1 MQEEQII
8 YFIKNFYS
16 KLLEIF
22 ITYTAEVVFGVLALS
37 IGVVIIS
44 IIYVLIYN
52 EDGKPNVRKRN
63 PKRTKKA
70 TNKIKYS
77 KDFLRRVDGVDLN
90 LK

>member
-8 YFIKNFYS
+8 YLVKNLYN

-22 ITYTAEVVFGVLALS
+22 VTHTAEFVFGILALS

-52 EDGKPNVRKRN
+52 ENNKTNVRKRN
-63 PKRTKKA
+63 PKKTKKA
-70 TNKIKYS
+70 IKIKYS
-77 KDFLRRVDGVDLN
+77 KDFLKRVDGVDLN

>member
-8 YFIKNFYS
+8 YIVKNLYN

-22 ITYTAEVVFGVLALS
+22 VTHTAEFVLGVLALS

-44 IIYVLIYN
+44 VIYVLIYN
-52 EDGKPNVRKRN
+52 ENSKANVRKTN
-63 PKRTKKA
+63 LKRTKKA
-70 TNKIKYS
+70 TKIKYS
-77 KDFLRRVDGVDLN
+77 KDFLKRVDGVDLN

>member
-1 MQEEQII
+1 MHEEQII
-8 YFIKNFYS
+8 YFVKNLYN

-22 ITYTAEVVFGVLALS
+22 ITYTAEVIFSVLALS

-52 EDGKPNVRKRN
+52 ENGKPNVRKRN

-70 TNKIKYS
+70 TIIKYS

>member
-8 YFIKNFYS
+8 YLVKNLYN

-22 ITYTAEVVFGVLALS
+22 VTHTAEFVFGILALS

-52 EDGKPNVRKRN
+52 ENNKANVRKRN
-63 PKRTKKA
+63 LKRTKKG
-70 TNKIKYS
+70 TKIKYS
-77 KDFLRRVDGVDLN
+77 KDFLKRVDGVDLN

>member
-8 YFIKNFYS
+8 YFIKNFYR

-22 ITYTAEVVFGVLALS
+22 TTYTAEVVFGVLALS

-52 EDGKPNVRKRN
+52 ENGKSSVLNRN
-63 PKRTKKA
+63 PKRKKKA
-70 TNKIKYS
+70 TKIKYS

>member
-8 YFIKNFYS
+8 YLVKNLYS

-22 ITYTAEVVFGVLALS
+22 VAHTAEFVFGILALS
-37 IGVVIIS
+37 IGVVIVS

-52 EDGKPNVRKRN
+52 ENNKANVRKRN
-63 PKRTKKA
+63 LKRTKKG
-70 TNKIKYS
+70 TKIKYS
-77 KDFLRRVDGVDLN
+77 KDFLKRVDGVDLN

>member
-1 MQEEQII
+1 MHEEQII
-8 YFIKNFYS
+8 YFVKNLYS

-22 ITYTAEVVFGVLALS
+22 ITYTVEVVFGVLALS

-52 EDGKPNVRKRN
+52 ENGKPNVRKRN
-63 PKRTKKA
+63 PKRTKRA
-70 TNKIKYS
+70 TKIKYS
-77 KDFLRRVDGVDLN
+77 KDFLKRVDGVDLN

>member
-1 MQEEQII
+1 MHEEQII
-8 YFIKNFYS
+8 YFVKNLYN

-22 ITYTAEVVFGVLALS
+22 ITYTAEVVFSVLALS

-52 EDGKPNVRKRN
+52 ENGKPNIRKRN

-70 TNKIKYS
+70 TKIKYS

>member
-8 YFIKNFYS
+8 YFVKNLYN

-52 EDGKPNVRKRN
+52 ENGKTNLRKRN
-63 PKRTKKA
+63 PKSTKKA
-70 TNKIKYS
+70 TKIKYS
-77 KDFLRRVDGVDLN
+77 KDFLKRVDGVDLN

>member
-8 YFIKNFYS
+8 YLIKNFYN

-22 ITYTAEVVFGVLALS
+22 IAHTAEFIFGVLALS

-52 EDGKPNVRKRN
+52 ENKESNGRKRS

-70 TNKIKYS
+70 SKIKYS

>member
-8 YFIKNFYS
+8 YLMKNFYN

-22 ITYTAEVVFGVLALS
+22 ITHTAEFIFGVLALS

-52 EDGKPNVRKRN
+52 ENKESNVRKRS

-70 TNKIKYS
+70 TKIKYS

>member
-8 YFIKNFYS
+8 YLVKNLYN

-22 ITYTAEVVFGVLALS
+22 VTHTAEFVLGVLALS

-44 IIYVLIYN
+44 VIYVLIYN
-52 EDGKPNVRKRN
+52 ENSKANVRKTN
-63 PKRTKKA
+63 LKRTKKA
-70 TNKIKYS
+70 TKIKYS
-77 KDFLRRVDGVDLN
+77 KDFLKRVDGVDLN

>member
-8 YFIKNFYS
+8 YLIKNFYN

-22 ITYTAEVVFGVLALS
+22 ISNTAEFIFGVLALS

-52 EDGKPNVRKRN
+52 ENKESNGRKRS

-70 TNKIKYS
+70 SKIKYS

>member
-8 YFIKNFYS
+8 YLVKNLYN

-22 ITYTAEVVFGVLALS
+22 VTHTAEFVFGILALS

-52 EDGKPNVRKRN
+52 ENSKTNVRKRN
-63 PKRTKKA
+63 PKKTKKA
-70 TNKIKYS
+70 IKIKYS
-77 KDFLRRVDGVDLN
+77 KDFLKRVDGVDLN

>member
-1 MQEEQII
+1 MHEEQII
-8 YFIKNFYS
+8 YFVKNLYS

-22 ITYTAEVVFGVLALS
+22 ITYTVEVVFGVLALS

-52 EDGKPNVRKRN
+52 ENGKPSVHKRN
-63 PKRTKKA
+63 PKRKKKA
-70 TNKIKYS
+70 TKIKYS

>member
-8 YFIKNFYS
+8 YLIKNFYN

-22 ITYTAEVVFGVLALS
+22 IAHTAEFIFGVLALS

-52 EDGKPNVRKRN
+52 ENK
-63 PKRTKKA
+63 KRTDAKEVQKERRKLLKS
-70 TNKIKYS
+70 NIVKIS
-77 KDFLRRVDGVDLN
+77 
-90 LK
+90 

>member
-8 YFIKNFYS
+8 YLVKNLYN

-22 ITYTAEVVFGVLALS
+22 VTHTAEFVFGILALS

-44 IIYVLIYN
+44 VIYVLIYN
-52 EDGKPNVRKRN
+52 ENSKANVRKTN
-63 PKRTKKA
+63 LKRTKKA
-70 TNKIKYS
+70 TKIKYS
-77 KDFLRRVDGVDLN
+77 KDFLKRVDGVDLN

>member
-8 YFIKNFYS
+8 YIVKNFYN

-22 ITYTAEVVFGVLALS
+22 VTHTAEFVLGVLALS

-44 IIYVLIYN
+44 VIYVLIYN
-52 EDGKPNVRKRN
+52 ENSKANVRKTN
-63 PKRTKKA
+63 LKRTKKA
-70 TNKIKYS
+70 TKIKYS
-77 KDFLRRVDGVDLN
+77 KDFLKRVDGVDLN

>member
-8 YFIKNFYS
+8 YLVKNLYN

-22 ITYTAEVVFGVLALS
+22 ITYTAEIIFGVLTLS

-52 EDGKPNVRKRN
+52 ENGKTNLRKRN
-63 PKRTKKA
+63 PKSTKKA
-70 TNKIKYS
+70 TKIKYS
-77 KDFLRRVDGVDLN
+77 KDFLKRVDGVDLN

>member
-8 YFIKNFYS
+8 YLVKNLYN

-22 ITYTAEVVFGVLALS
+22 VAHTAEFVFGILALS
-37 IGVVIIS
+37 IGVVIVS

-52 EDGKPNVRKRN
+52 ENNKANVRKRN
-63 PKRTKKA
+63 LKRTKKG
-70 TNKIKYS
+70 TKIKYS
-77 KDFLRRVDGVDLN
+77 KDFLKRVDGVDLN

>member
-8 YFIKNFYS
+8 YLVKNLYN

-22 ITYTAEVVFGVLALS
+22 ITNIAEFVLGILALS
-37 IGVVIIS
+37 IGIVIIS

-52 EDGKPNVRKRN
+52 EDNKANVRKRN
-63 PKRTKKA
+63 LKRTNKA
-70 TNKIKYS
+70 TKIKYS
-77 KDFLRRVDGVDLN
+77 KDFLKRVDGVDLN

>member
-1 MQEEQII
+1 MHEEQII
-8 YFIKNFYS
+8 YFVKNLYS

-22 ITYTAEVVFGVLALS
+22 ITYTVEVVFGVLALS

-52 EDGKPNVRKRN
+52 ENGKSSVRNRN
-63 PKRTKKA
+63 PKRKKKA
-70 TNKIKYS
+70 TKIKYS

>member
-1 MQEEQII
+1 MHEEQII
-8 YFIKNFYS
+8 YFVKNLYS

-22 ITYTAEVVFGVLALS
+22 ITYTVEVVFGVLALS

-52 EDGKPNVRKRN
+52 ENGKPNIRKRN

-70 TNKIKYS
+70 TKIKYS

>member
-1 MQEEQII
+1 MHEEQII
-8 YFIKNFYS
+8 YFVKNLYN

-22 ITYTAEVVFGVLALS
+22 INHTAEVVFGVLALS

-52 EDGKPNVRKRN
+52 ENGKANVRKRN

-70 TNKIKYS
+70 TKIKYS
-77 KDFLRRVDGVDLN
+77 KDFLKRVDGVDLN

>member
-8 YFIKNFYS
+8 YLVKNLYN

-22 ITYTAEVVFGVLALS
+22 VAHTAEFVFGILALS
-37 IGVVIIS
+37 IGVVIVS

-52 EDGKPNVRKRN
+52 ENSKTNVLKRN
-63 PKRTKKA
+63 PQRTKKA
-70 TNKIKYS
+70 TKIKYS
-77 KDFLRRVDGVDLN
+77 KDFLKRVDGVDLN

>member
-1 MQEEQII
+1 MHEEQII
-8 YFIKNFYS
+8 YFVKNLYS

-22 ITYTAEVVFGVLALS
+22 ITYTVEVVFGVLALS

-52 EDGKPNVRKRN
+52 ENGKANVRKRN
-63 PKRTKKA
+63 PKRTEKA
-70 TNKIKYS
+70 TKIKYS
-77 KDFLRRVDGVDLN
+77 KDFLKRVDGVDLN

>member
-8 YFIKNFYS
+8 YLMKNLYN

-22 ITYTAEVVFGVLALS
+22 ITHTAEVIFGVLALS

-52 EDGKPNVRKRN
+52 EDSKPSVRKRN
-63 PKRTKKA
+63 PKKTKKA
-70 TNKIKYS
+70 TKIKYS